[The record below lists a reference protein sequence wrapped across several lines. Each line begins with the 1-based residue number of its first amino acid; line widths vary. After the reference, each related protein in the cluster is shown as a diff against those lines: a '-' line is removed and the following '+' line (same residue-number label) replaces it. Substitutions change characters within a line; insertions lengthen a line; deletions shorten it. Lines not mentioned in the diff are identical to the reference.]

1 MMGGPPKQMLGS
13 KLEGTELRAVVR
25 WKGADPRTRA
35 NRDPW
40 KWDEHG
46 LAMASPRRASD
57 SQWRSLRQRR
67 EELRQRREAGA
78 SHADAAPHSLV
89 TEDVIAQN
97 PGLSEDQL
105 RRAASYCGCSRRRF
119 DAYLEEFSRQDV
131 TEGKYD
137 WGESVS
143 SIVEEYCVEQEELV
157 ATGRYV
163 REAEPTR
170 TTNRR
175 RRKPLLIT
183 RAASEAASSTDSD
196 QEQTD
201 NLEDCVVEQ
210 TVLAPAPGD
219 RPCTPLAGLGESSWP
234 GTERCVKGGLL
245 VLGDDGE
252 PESYHALKHPENATE
267 LSPAGDQASAS
278 EVSSDSFSDDEQ
290 SDALSGRLS
299 GGETLEAELE
309 ELAEKQ
315 DENGGAGD
323 DTAGRPV
330 SPIKAYLRLE
340 RRRPT
345 TSAHARHDHVKAEAA
360 FAQLRAQLAGLK
372 QRPQTCPLSPAAA
385 ADPAVVPTRAAEA
398 ATQLE
403 TANECAHANAVARK
417 SVSRAGGM
425 LASFGGMPA
434 SYTVGSYRR
443 GRAGTGSP
451 TAGVGDGGGGVDF
464 VSGAGSSGKGSSAG
478 ETALLGVDF
487 SPSSHFVAKITGRD
501 ASRPQGNVA
510 TPPSSPPKPQVATAT
525 AGNAARG
532 NAAGCISLD
541 PVYRPLATRTT
552 SGGGAAAQ
560 SQSAALPAA
569 TSWMSISAPSLPFS
583 SAVAVDMHAR
593 IAGSYPQPEQSMR
606 LVRPTLRGALS
617 RQRRAIGAAAQNA
630 MTVRKMREGGGLSR
644 ELNRSR
650 LAVVAGVTF

>member
-1 MMGGPPKQMLGS
+1 MMGGPPKQVLGS
-13 KLEGTELRAVVR
+13 RLEGTELRAVVR

-35 NRDPW
+35 NREPW
-40 KWDEHG
+40 KWDENG
-46 LAMASPRRASD
+46 LAMASPRRAAD

-78 SHADAAPHSLV
+78 SHADAAPHNLV
-89 TEDVIAQN
+89 TEDVLAQN
-97 PGLSEDQL
+97 PGLSEGQL

-119 DAYLEEFSRQDV
+119 DAYLEAFSRQDAI
-131 TEGKYD
+131 EAKYD

-170 TTNRR
+170 IPNRR

-183 RAASEAASSTDSD
+183 RAASEPASCTDSD

-201 NLEDCVVEQ
+201 NQEDGVEQ
-210 TVLAPAPGD
+210 TVLAPALSD
-219 RPCTPLAGLGESSWP
+219 RPCTPLAELGEASWP
-234 GTERCVKGGLL
+234 GTQHCVHGGLL

-252 PESYHALKHPENATE
+252 PESYHALKHPEANATE
-267 LSPAGDQASAS
+267 LSPAGDRASAS
-278 EVSSDSFSDDEQ
+278 EASSDSFSDDGK
-290 SDALSGRLS
+290 SDALSDHMSRGDM
-299 GGETLEAELE
+299 LEAELE
-309 ELAEKQ
+309 ELVGKQHEKRCT
-315 DENGGAGD
+315 DD

-345 TSAHARHDHVKAEAA
+345 TSAHARHDHAKAEAA

-385 ADPAVVPTRAAEA
+385 AAPSALVVATE

-403 TANECAHANAVARK
+403 TAKGCAHAKAVARN
-417 SVSRAGGM
+417 STSRAGVS
-425 LASFGGMPA
+425 LVASFGGMPA
-434 SYTVGSYRR
+434 SHTVGSYRR

-451 TAGVGDGGGGVDF
+451 PAGLGGYGGSVDL
-464 VSGAGSSGKGSSAG
+464 VSGLGSSVKGSGVG
-478 ETALLGVDF
+478 ETALFGVEF
-487 SPSSHFVAKITGRD
+487 SPSSQFVAKITGRD
-501 ASRPQGNVA
+501 AARSQGNIA
-510 TPPSSPPKPQVATAT
+510 TPPSSPPKPKPQAATGTT
-525 AGNAARG
+525 ANAARG

-552 SGGGAAAQ
+552 SGGASAPL
-560 SQSAALPAA
+560 QSAALPAR
-569 TSWMSISAPSLPFS
+569 TSWMSISAPSLPLS
-583 SAVAVDMHAR
+583 PAMAVDMHAR
-593 IAGSYPQPEQSMR
+593 AAGAYPQPEQSTR
-606 LVRPTLRGALS
+606 LVRLAARGALS
-617 RQRRAIGAAAQNA
+617 RQRRGAAAS
-630 MTVRKMREGGGLSR
+630 VRKMREGVGLSR
-644 ELNRSR
+644 ELGRGQ
-650 LAVVAGVTF
+650 LAVVAGAMF